1 MKKYLS
7 ISLFLVFFLSMSCK
21 KKENTNESVQN
32 SEKNEEVKEDE
43 ELIFNIPILNFTS
56 KPKPIVFEYTSTGCP
71 GCGSWGKPT
80 FNNVVNQYQ
89 DEIVPVAV
97 HIKYGDPMITETSN
111 DVGANRHGQFYTPQ
125 IWVNDSNGVVINNN
139 MIMGQASVDRIN
151 HLIGYYK
158 AKTPDLFLD
167 IQTEAK
173 SSKLGVRYG
182 IKSNLIS
189 GDDLYLSCY
198 LMESKI
204 EAQQSSYANNPAIH
218 NHVIR
223 KSDEMTFGRL
233 LSLNSGNDNTQE
245 FETTF
250 DLQNETAEYSVTI
263 ILWKKDGNR
272 YVPLGAFN
280 KKF

>member
-89 DEIVPVAV
+89 GEIVPVAV